1 MSEASNKEIVTRLF
15 AAMSAL
21 ELDVIDELVS
31 PDVVDH
37 APMSGKLVFVPDAL
51 KRMARSRGRCVKGS

>member
-31 PDVVDH
+31 PDVVARRCPVSSSSFPTRSSGWR
-37 APMSGKLVFVPDAL
+37 APGGDA
-51 KRMARSRGRCVKGS
+51 